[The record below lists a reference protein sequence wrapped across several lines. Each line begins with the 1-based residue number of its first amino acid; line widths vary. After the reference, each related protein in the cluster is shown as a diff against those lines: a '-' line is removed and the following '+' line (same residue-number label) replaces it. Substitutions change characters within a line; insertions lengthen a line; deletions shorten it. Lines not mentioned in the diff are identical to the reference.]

1 MLNIV
6 LGTLGI
12 TAAVVVLVLALEVLI
27 PIDTSAVLVHD
38 CTNDAECK
46 ALFMSGY

>member
-12 TAAVVVLVLALEVLI
+12 TAAVVLVLALEVLI

>member
-27 PIDTSAVLVHD
+27 PIDTSAVLDRD
-38 CTNDAECK
+38 CNTSAECQT
-46 ALFMSGY
+46 LFVSGY

>member
-12 TAAVVVLVLALEVLI
+12 TAAVVLVLALEVLI
-27 PIDTSAVLVHD
+27 PIDTSAVLDRD
-38 CTNDAECK
+38 CNTSAECQT
-46 ALFMSGY
+46 LFVSGY